1 MIFVDKVG
9 KEHHVKVLIGMS
21 MLEAARHNDIDLE
34 GKNFHMSLLILIKE
48 KIIYM

>member
-1 MIFVDKVG
+1 MIFG

-34 GKNFHMSLLILIKE
+34 DKDFHMPLLVFN
-48 KIIYM
+48 